1 VHGDVHVAAL
11 RDPVAVNSTV
21 VQVETISTTAQL
33 VRVACT
39 RHDAARVGV
48 GAAVVDT
55 GSTNWKYC
63 QNS

>member
-11 RDPVAVNSTV
+11 RGPVAVNSTV
-21 VQVETISTTAQL
+21 VQVEAVSTTAQL
-33 VRVACT
+33 VRVPRT
-39 RHDAARVGV
+39 SHGAARVGV